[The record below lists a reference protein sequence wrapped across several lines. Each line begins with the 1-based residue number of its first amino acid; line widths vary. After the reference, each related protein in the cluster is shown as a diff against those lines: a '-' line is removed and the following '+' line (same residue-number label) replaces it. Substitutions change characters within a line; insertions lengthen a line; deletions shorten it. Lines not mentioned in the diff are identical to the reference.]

1 MAKTFFN
8 RHILSIETINIS
20 RKEEIKA
27 GMDRMLKNHG
37 L

>member
-20 RKEEIKA
+20 RKEENKA
-27 GMDRMLKNHG
+27 GIDRMLKNHG

>member
-27 GMDRMLKNHG
+27 DMDRMLKNHG

>member
-1 MAKTFFN
+1 MAKTFFY
-8 RHILSIETINIS
+8 RHILPIETISIS